1 MTRLTVKYECKA
13 YKIYEA
19 AYKYKDKDVI
29 AIAYESRN
37 HGTLHRLYTLG
48 SVARY
53 AMDNCE
59 CPVSAIKIAKERGQA
74 LHWANLKSSMLTS
87 HERPQ
92 QIAFMQEHGD
102 EIKFHGKTFKIVSTP
117 NNNISL
123 KLIAVWS

>member
-1 MTRLTVKYECKA
+1 MAKLTVKYESKGH
-13 YKIYEA
+13 KIYEA
-19 AYKYKDKDVI
+19 PSKYTDKDVI

-53 AMDNCE
+53 AMDYCE

-74 LHWANLKSSMLTS
+74 LHYAIPKSTILTN

-92 QIAFMQEHGD
+92 QISFLQKHGD
-102 EIKFHGKTFKIVSTP
+102 KIKFHGKTFEIVSTP

-123 KLIAVWS
+123 KLVAVWS

>member
-1 MTRLTVKYECKA
+1 MTQRTVKYECKA

-19 AYKYKDKDVI
+19 ADKYKDKDVI

-53 AMDNCE
+53 AMDNGY
-59 CPVSAIKIAKERGQA
+59 CPLTAIETAKQTGNE
-74 LHWANLKSSMLTS
+74 LHYAYPKSSTLTS

-92 QIAFMQEHGD
+92 QISFLQKHGD
-102 EIKFHGKTFKIVSTP
+102 KIRFHGKTFEIVPTA
-117 NNNISL
+117 NHNIRL
-123 KLIAVWS
+123 KLV

>member
-59 CPVSAIKIAKERGQA
+59 CPVSAIKIA
-74 LHWANLKSSMLTS
+74 
-87 HERPQ
+87 Q